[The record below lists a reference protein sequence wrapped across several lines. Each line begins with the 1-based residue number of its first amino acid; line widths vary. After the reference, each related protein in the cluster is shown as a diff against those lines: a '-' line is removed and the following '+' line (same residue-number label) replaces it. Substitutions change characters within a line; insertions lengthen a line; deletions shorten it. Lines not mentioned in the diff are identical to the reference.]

1 MPWLLVIDE
10 ECMDLLDGAAEMASA
25 ALAARSRRVDEDGV
39 IKRSVDMSRI
49 KLETLR
55 QSMHTAPLGDWHD
68 LEPNEV
74 VAVYNLLDMFKASE
88 TMGER
93 DAIWKTLRAYMLRP
107 GKEKPFQG
115 GSQPWSD
122 EDLRKPR
129 VADPAKADAPGKAGV
144 RSRVR
149 KRRARDTPPEASE

>member
-1 MPWLLVIDE
+1 MPWLLVIDQ

-55 QSMHTAPLGDWHD
+55 QSMHTAPLGVFSD
-68 LEPNEV
+68 LDDAEKRNVEG
-74 VAVYNLLDMFKASE
+74 LLHHFLGTSDRE
-88 TMGER
+88 THN
-93 DAIWKTLRAYMLRP
+93 AIWTALRAYMLRP

-115 GSQPWSD
+115 GSQPWGD

-129 VADPAKADAPGKAGV
+129 MADPAKTDAPGKAGV

-149 KRRARDTPPEASE
+149 KRRARDTSPEAPE

>member
-55 QSMHTAPLGDWHD
+55 QSMHTAPLCEWRD
-68 LEPNEV
+68 LYPAERE
-74 VAVYNLLDMFKASE
+74 AVHRLLDMLWASDSE
-88 TMGER
+88 
-93 DAIWKTLRAYMLRP
+93 DQQNAIWKALRAYMLRP
-107 GKEKPFQG
+107 GKEKPFSG

-149 KRRARDTPPEASE
+149 KRRARDTSPETTE